1 MNIISNKN
9 ERTRF
14 LKFAVV
20 GAFGA
25 VVDFGIFNFLTGL
38 LVFNPILASTISFSV
53 AVISNYLFNR
63 IWTFPDSRNKKFGSQ
78 LTQFTMVSLV
88 GLGIRALSFTPLE
101 KFVTSISTNLIP
113 QPFFISIKAV
123 GYNLTLALLI
133 LIVMF
138 WNFFANRYWTY
149 NDVK

>member
-25 VVDFGIFNFLTGL
+25 VVDFGIFNLLTGL

-63 IWTFPDSRNKKFGSQ
+63 IWTFPDLRNKKFGSQ

-113 QPFFISIKAV
+113 QPFFISTKAV